1 MTKYQNN
8 QTLPMQNP
16 YAMGNA
22 WMVDKV
28 TYVATANEEID
39 GVGKVDLR
47 HEAVADKRFEETL
60 GASTAQDSTS
70 AVTLLSYEPNRLKYE
85 VNSEKGGVVVFSEIY
100 YPGWTATVDG
110 KEVELGRVNY
120 ILRAL
125 RVEGG
130 NHQVELAFFP
140 RSITITETIAYCS
153 YGVLILLLLLAI
165 GMKWR
170 SYHWSSSHR

>member
-1 MTKYQNN
+1 M
-8 QTLPMQNP
+8 
-16 YAMGNA
+16 
-22 WMVDKV
+22 
-28 TYVATANEEID
+28 
-39 GVGKVDLR
+39 
-47 HEAVADKRFEETL
+47 
-60 GASTAQDSTS
+60 
-70 AVTLLSYEPNRLKYE
+70 TLLSYEPNRLKYE

-140 RSITITETIAYCS
+140 RSITTTETIAYCS